1 MGLDKIVKCNTEK
14 PYIFIS
20 YSSCDKEVVW
30 ADVQEYQRRGYNI
43 WLDEKNLDKTNSSW
57 KDDAMAAIT
66 DFDCQLVVFYV
77 SRNSLTSEPCFN
89 EMMTTR
95 SDKAK
100 ILHEDKPVPFIAV
113 DAEPIGNIIDFKDE
127 IFKEIRGSEKWNKT
141 EKTSKIMVMSKF
153 IEEFF
158 NSNNERVRIHDR
170 TDESYISQYYQE
182 ITNYFHPETR
192 NAAVEKEAISRYQES
207 SANSEIIFQEP
218 KIEIGRKS
226 ASVLNKE
233 NYWKEFVEYAFYKS
247 ENQEFLKSGFSVA
260 PVADRNWHALRMGT
274 AKVQV
279 ELSFNTQKNTIRTAL
294 LVYAGELLE
303 QLEEAVAQTDIS
315 EKVIVNRE
323 SKTKNIHMLQSVDGF
338 TGDRIAQFEWFMDM
352 SCKFRKVVAA
362 VLK

>member
-57 KDDAMAAIT
+57 KDDAMAAIM

-192 NAAVEKEAISRYQES
+192 NAVAEPEIIKNEVCTEREKSNDVADKRVVSSSAEFKKLLESAECNDDNLKKALRENKILVRISSSDISYREEYLKYDIWLFSLDKSKENADDWEFYILKRGDM
-207 SANSEIIFQEP
+207 SANSARVCFDATDLNVS
-218 KIEIGRKS
+218 IEIKNSIRKS
-226 ASVLNKE
+226 HL
-233 NYWKEFVEYAFYKS
+233 
-247 ENQEFLKSGFSVA
+247 
-260 PVADRNWHALRMGT
+260 ADVR
-274 AKVQV
+274 KVS
-279 ELSFNTQKNTIRTAL
+279 LT
-294 LVYAGELLE
+294 ELLSGKW
-303 QLEEAVAQTDIS
+303 T
-315 EKVIVNRE
+315 NC
-323 SKTKNIHMLQSVDGF
+323 
-338 TGDRIAQFEWFMDM
+338 FE
-352 SCKFRKVVAA
+352 
-362 VLK
+362 